1 MVPLEKPFLTV
12 VSGLPRSGTSM
23 MMMMIEAGGIPVL
36 TDRIRRPDEDNPKG
50 YYEYEP
56 VKRTKADAS
65 WVRDGVGKVVKVVHL
80 LLSDLPVDHAYRI
93 VLMRR
98 NLDEVLASQR
108 TMLER
113 QGQKGSDLHP
123 ERLATIFAG
132 QLDKLTVSLRQVEH
146 IRLLEVHHGNVIRD
160 PHGQAERVNAFLDGG
175 LNVETMAT
183 VVDASL
189 YRQRGAK
196 KES

>member
-1 MVPLEKPFLTV
+1 
-12 VSGLPRSGTSM
+12 M
-23 MMMMIEAGGIPVL
+23 MLMMIEAGGMPVL

-56 VKRTKADAS
+56 AKRTKADAS
-65 WVRDGVGKVVKVVHL
+65 WVRDVVGKVVKVVHL

-132 QLDKLTVSLRQVEH
+132 QLDKLTVSLGQVEH
-146 IRLLEVHHGNVIRD
+146 IRLLEVHHGNVIRHE
-160 PHGQAERVNAFLDGG
+160 P
-175 LNVETMAT
+175 
-183 VVDASL
+183 ASL
-189 YRQRGAK
+189 CG
-196 KES
+196 